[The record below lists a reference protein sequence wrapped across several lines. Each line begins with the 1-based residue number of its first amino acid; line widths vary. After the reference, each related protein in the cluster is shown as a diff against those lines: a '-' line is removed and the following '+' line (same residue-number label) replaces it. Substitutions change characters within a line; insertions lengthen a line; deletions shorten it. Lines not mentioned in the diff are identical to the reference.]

1 MKRRTAIGRILAAG
15 VGGGLVF
22 SGYKWH
28 DWHKAP
34 DLGFVTL
41 QKELLAALA
50 ETIIPAT
57 DTPGARDAGVADFII
72 AMIKDC
78 TEIKTQNKFID
89 GLKELRSY
97 SLSKYQKEYQRCDPQ
112 EQRTILQHFEQE
124 GKPFRGILGKAQ
136 NRFLGKS
143 FFSTLKQYTVEG
155 YCTSERGASMGLTY
169 LAVPGSFRG
178 CLPMSPGQ
186 KAWATK

>member
-15 VGGGLVF
+15 VGGGLIL
-22 SGYKWH
+22 SGYKWY
-28 DWHKAP
+28 DWHKTP
-34 DLGFVTL
+34 DLSFVTQ

-50 ETIIPAT
+50 ETIIPST
-57 DTPGARDAGVADFII
+57 DTPGGRETGVGDFII
-72 AMIKDC
+72 VMIRDC
-78 TEIKTQNKFID
+78 TEIKTQNRFID
-89 GLKELRSY
+89 GIKELRSY
-97 SLSKYQKEYQRCDPQ
+97 SLSGYKKEYQHCSPE
-112 EQRTILQHFEQE
+112 EQQSILRHFEQE
-124 GKPFRGILGKAQ
+124 GKAFRGILGKAQ

-155 YCTSERGASMGLTY
+155 YCTSQQGASKGLAY

-178 CLPMSPGQ
+178 CMPMSPGQ